1 MALARL
7 ACTGQADAYREVSAL
22 LFWRFSA
29 TPAGSAE
36 PIPRALALMA
46 SEFKDPHTRADF
58 RHRLLA
64 LAAEMEPGRA
74 AAERLAQLLPAIA
87 NMCRDFRPT
96 HDMDSSLV
104 KHFRS
109 LWYSIALAWHI
120 LRVTPSEAAGKHAP
134 SFSWP
139 ADWASSLLPIAL
151 ASPSLMGTQSGGL
164 WRWSESDLGLSTH
177 KEKSRWKGRKHR
189 ATSEDC
195 ELLAAALGGSISTS
209 TAASL
214 SSAKANFL
222 LAASLLEALRI
233 EHTYGLLE
241 SKDGNKDRK
250 QESALCF
257 AFSYFLVLS
266 RNSLRN
272 AARLSAGR
280 PLQDM
285 LLKQHL
291 PCRPFPT
298 AFKVLWE
305 AQCWDCMV
313 NLLAKSAKDPDAS
326 VAVRKSCQGLVSD
339 WVTRA
344 LDLAPY
350 STLSLL
356 QEHLSRATD
365 VWAGGSLGSSELLSL
380 LPRLQLTWTFHT
392 LPVAGLT
399 MPASA
404 GSTWGPN
411 SVSLK
416 SMLAASLLSGT
427 IKNQHRG
434 EVAGMARLLP
444 LLGNSTTSLCKRLQD
459 SLTQQVP
466 HLAQRAKQGKRLDI
480 SLFRDACLRL
490 SALIAS
496 DGVSLSL
503 QLCFPAN
510 LVLPSII
517 VRYLPLTHSLRLSW
531 TGPRWQEQSVPC
543 AGHQPKYLRLR
554 LWRLA
559 FRLGRGFLPHDLHW
573 APEIAAESA
582 QALLWT
588 QRASLGIFCCSPAAC
603 GPHAALRPQLAP
615 GFPDTPPLRD
625 PVEEFDVHHLW
636 LSYIIDRLQ
645 VASGTPSEEVA
656 TIERMVHVALQRPE
670 CLTRHPAASGA
681 IFTFLQLA
689 LRLATTSPVL
699 SPLQDLLLEK
709 VCRAGLEYLSD
720 VPTWYEWPEHG
731 RSALEI
737 QPLLDFMKLLPS
749 AKYLQGSSNRKG
761 SPRAAEKCI
770 SIEPAMAGVGGHS
783 LECGSQAGLS
793 LPVRFPTVGA
803 VRARVEKHVQ
813 ATPSLVRHLAAAV
826 PYLVTEEA
834 VRQDAGQLQHL
845 AWWAPCSI
853 AQALGLL
860 APPLC
865 GHPRVMA
872 YALRVLQSYP
882 PDSVTFFM
890 PQLIQALRHDQQ
902 GLLEGYLMVAA
913 QSSDLFAHL
922 LIWQLQGEEAPPAAT
937 REASKLQ
944 NNRLWEIV
952 PRVRQRILDSLKP
965 ASLNHFER
973 EFRYFDKVTSIS
985 GILKPVAKP
994 DRRARIQEELEK
1006 LEVEGDD
1013 LYLPT
1018 APELKVLKA
1027 VPEGSTP
1034 LQSAAKVPILVNFE
1048 CELGT
1053 REGQDGATEATGME
1067 ATASGSNKNGKHMG
1081 DKVRQGCIFKV
1092 GDDCRQD
1099 VLALQVITLLRNIFR
1114 AVHLNLYLFPYGVLP
1129 TGYERGIIELVPD
1142 TRSRAQIAEVT
1153 DGGLC
1158 EVWETEYGLPGSTTY
1173 EEARTAFLVSSAG
1186 YAVASLLLQPKDRHN
1201 GNLLFDKVGHIVHI
1215 DFGFILETS
1224 PGGNMRFESADFKLS
1239 YEMTQLLDPSGDRKS
1254 SSWLKFVSLAVK
1266 GYLAAREH
1274 MEAVCVVVGGMEE
1287 SGLPCFGRGDPM
1299 GNLRR
1304 RFHMELNDREAAA
1317 FMRQTCVEAYN
1328 KWTTAGYDLI
1338 QYLQQGIER

>member
-1 MALARL
+1 MQLLSL
-7 ACTGQADAYREVSAL
+7 ACASLRAADPCA
-22 LFWRFSA
+22 
-29 TPAGSAE
+29 
-36 PIPRALALMA
+36 
-46 SEFKDPHTRADF
+46 
-58 RHRLLA
+58 
-64 LAAEMEPGRA
+64 RA

-87 NMCRDFRPT
+87 NICRDFRPS

-120 LRVTPSEAAGKHAP
+120 LRVKPSEAAGKHAP
-134 SFSWP
+134 SSSWP
-139 ADWASSLLPIAL
+139 AEWASSLLPIAS

-177 KEKSRWKGRKHR
+177 KDKSRWKGRKHR

-233 EHTYGLLE
+233 ECTCGLLE
-241 SKDGNKDRK
+241 SEDDNKDRK

-257 AFSYFLVLS
+257 AFSYLDSSTQRSEVQCRVAIAGHAFETALALSELQGRANGVPQGSRSVMRLHACFLMEAHLTEVDSVRSLVGSCLS
-266 RNSLRN
+266 QLRS
-272 AARLSAGR
+272 RHSE
-280 PLQDM
+280 
-285 LLKQHL
+285 
-291 PCRPFPT
+291 
-298 AFKVLWE
+298 VLWE
-305 AQCWDCMV
+305 GQCWDCMV

-326 VAVRKSCQGLVSD
+326 AAVRKSCQGLVSD

-380 LPRLQLTWTFHT
+380 LPRLQLTWTFQT

-399 MPASA
+399 TPASA

-444 LLGNSTTSLCKRLQD
+444 LLGNSTTSLCRRLQD

-466 HLAQRAKQGKRLDI
+466 HLAQRANQGESLDI
-480 SLFRDACLRL
+480 STFRDACLRI

-496 DGVSLSL
+496 DGLDRAEVAGAVRA
-503 QLCFPAN
+503 LC
-510 LVLPSII
+510 
-517 VRYLPLTHSLRLSW
+517 
-531 TGPRWQEQSVPC
+531 
-543 AGHQPKYLRLR
+543 
-554 LWRLA
+554 
-559 FRLGRGFLPHDLHW
+559 W
-573 APEIAAESA
+573 APAQIFAFEAMEAGVLTWAWLSAAQPSLAPQIAAESA

-588 QRASLGIFCCSPAAC
+588 QRACLGIFSCSAAAC
-603 GPHAALRPQLAP
+603 GPRAALRPQLTP
-615 GFPDTPPLRD
+615 GFPDTPPRRD
-625 PVEEFDVHHLW
+625 PVEEFAVHHLW

-645 VASGTPSEEVA
+645 VASGTTNEEVA
-656 TIERMVHVALQRPE
+656 AVERLVHVALQRPE

-689 LRLATTSPVL
+689 LRLAMTSPVL

-709 VCRAGLEYLSD
+709 VCRAGLEHFNG

-731 RSALEI
+731 RSALEA
-737 QPLLDFMKLLPS
+737 QPLLTFMKLLPR
-749 AKYLQGSSNRKG
+749 AKYLQGSSNSKG
-761 SPRAAEKCI
+761 TGFAQSILPFSSRSTQYWELLLLLCTHEADRVDTWINPLKEVQGRPKSASP
-770 SIEPAMAGVGGHS
+770 
-783 LECGSQAGLS
+783 LSQQWQELVNTAWSVDPKLALS
-793 LPVRFPTVGA
+793 LPVRFPFVGA
-803 VRARVEKHVQ
+803 VRAGVETHVQ
-813 ATPSLVRHLAAAV
+813 ATPDLVRHLAAAV
-826 PYLVTEEA
+826 PYLVTEET

-853 AQALGLL
+853 TQALGLL

-944 NNRLWEIV
+944 SNKLWEIV

-965 ASLNHFER
+965 ASLDHFER

-994 DRRARIQEELEK
+994 ERRARIQEELEK

-1018 APELKVLKA
+1018 APELKVLRA

-1053 REGQDGATEATGME
+1053 REGQDGATEETGME
-1067 ATASGSNKNGKHMG
+1067 ATASGSDKNGKHRG

-1114 AVHLNLYLFPYGVLP
+1114 AVHLDLYLFPYGVLP

-1142 TRSRAQIAEVT
+1142 TRSRAQIAEVA
-1153 DGGLC
+1153 DGGLR

-1173 EEARTAFLVSSAG
+1173 EDARTAFLVSSAG

-1239 YEMTQLLDPSGDRKS
+1239 YEMTQLLDPSGDRKT
-1254 SSWLKFVSLAVK
+1254 SSWLRFVSLAVK

-1274 MEAVCVVVGGMEE
+1274 MEAICVVVGGMEE

>member
-22 LFWRFSA
+22 LFWRFTA

-46 SEFKDPHTRADF
+46 AELKDPHTRADF

-64 LAAEMEPGRA
+64 LAAEMEPGRTCSCSVLLVHPRVPRILA
-74 AAERLAQLLPAIA
+74 PELLRNVWRSFCPQLPTYAETFALVTCAI
-87 NMCRDFRPT
+87 FTSFP
-96 HDMDSSLV
+96 DMDSSLV

-120 LRVTPSEAAGKHAP
+120 LRVKPSEAAGKHAP
-134 SFSWP
+134 SSSWP
-139 ADWASSLLPIAL
+139 ADWASSLLPVAS
-151 ASPSLMGTQSGGL
+151 ASPSLMGTQSGCL

-177 KEKSRWKGRKHR
+177 KDKSLWKGRKHR

-214 SSAKANFL
+214 TSAKANFL

-233 EHTYGLLE
+233 ECTCGLLE
-241 SKDGNKDRK
+241 SEDDNKDRK

-257 AFSYFLVLS
+257 AFSYLDCSTQRSEVQC
-266 RNSLRN
+266 RV
-272 AARLSAGR
+272 AIARHA
-280 PLQDM
+280 
-285 LLKQHL
+285 
-291 PCRPFPT
+291 FET
-298 AFKVLWE
+298 ALAISVLWE
-305 AQCWDCMV
+305 GQCWDCMV

-326 VAVRKSCQGLVSD
+326 AAVRKACQGLVSD

-356 QEHLSRATD
+356 Q
-365 VWAGGSLGSSELLSL
+365 
-380 LPRLQLTWTFHT
+380 T

-399 MPASA
+399 TPASA

-411 SVSLK
+411 SVTLK

-444 LLGNSTTSLCKRLQD
+444 LLGNSTTSLCRRLQD
-459 SLTQQVP
+459 SLTQKVP
-466 HLAQRAKQGKRLDI
+466 HLAQRAKQGESLDI
-480 SLFRDACLRL
+480 STFRDACLRL

-496 DGVSLSL
+496 DGLDRAEVAGAVRA
-503 QLCFPAN
+503 LC
-510 LVLPSII
+510 
-517 VRYLPLTHSLRLSW
+517 
-531 TGPRWQEQSVPC
+531 
-543 AGHQPKYLRLR
+543 
-554 LWRLA
+554 
-559 FRLGRGFLPHDLHW
+559 W
-573 APEIAAESA
+573 APAQIFALEAMEAGVLTWAWLSAARPSLAPQIAAESA
-582 QALLWT
+582 QAILWT
-588 QRASLGIFCCSPAAC
+588 QRACLGIFSCGAAAC
-603 GPHAALRPQLAP
+603 GPHAALRPQLTP

-625 PVEEFDVHHLW
+625 PVEEFAVHHLW

-645 VASGTPSEEVA
+645 VASGTTNEEVA
-656 TIERMVHVALQRPE
+656 TVERLVHVALQRPE

-689 LRLATTSPVL
+689 LRLAVTSPVL
-699 SPLQDLLLEK
+699 SPLQDLLLER
-709 VCRAGLEYLSD
+709 VCRAGLEYFND

-731 RSALEI
+731 RSALEA
-737 QPLLDFMKLLPS
+737 QPLLNFMKLLPT
-749 AKYLQGSSNRKG
+749 AKYLQGSSKSKVTTACENHMLG
-761 SPRAAEKCI
+761 PDGFEVVPHADASP
-770 SIEPAMAGVGGHS
+770 S
-783 LECGSQAGLS
+783 LQGTGEVQGRPKSASPLSQQWQELVNTAWSVDPKLALS

-803 VRARVEKHVQ
+803 VRAGVETHVQ
-813 ATPSLVRHLAAAV
+813 ATPDLVRHLATAV
-826 PYLVTEEA
+826 PYLVTKET

-853 AQALGLL
+853 TQALGLL

-944 NNRLWEIV
+944 NNKLWEIV

-965 ASLNHFER
+965 ASLDHFER

-994 DRRARIQEELEK
+994 ERRARIQEELEK

-1018 APELKVLKA
+1018 APELKVLRA

-1053 REGQDGATEATGME
+1053 REAQDGAAEATGME
-1067 ATASGSNKNGKHMG
+1067 ATTSGSDKNGKHRG

-1114 AVHLNLYLFPYGVLP
+1114 VVHLDLYLFPYGVLP

-1153 DGGLC
+1153 DGGLR

-1239 YEMTQLLDPSGDRKS
+1239 YEMTQLLDPLGDRKT
-1254 SSWLKFVSLAVK
+1254 SSWLRFVSLAVK

-1274 MEAVCVVVGGMEE
+1274 MEAICVVVGGMEE